1 MLLTLLLLKWK
12 LFWCIRFL
20 KRIKMNLFKVVVL
33 LIHTTKDFL
42 NKQWIKKV
50 TIWIFHK
57 IFLVAFRYSGNQRSS
72 HDGLPK
78 LPYRPY
84 CLTTNHNSSH
94 HLSDY
99 YVCVIYGWKIKT
111 LGIAISNLYWKKRR
125 KARYHLITSAERHL
139 SNKNLILI
147 LMLVLYY

>member
-1 MLLTLLLLKWK
+1 MVLTLLLLKLK
-12 LFWCIRFL
+12 LFWCINFL

-57 IFLVAFRYSGNQRSS
+57 IFLVAFRYSGKQHSF

-78 LPYRPY
+78 LSYRPY
-84 CLTTNHNSSH
+84 YLTINHNSSRN
-94 HLSDY
+94 LSDY
-99 YVCVIYGWKIKT
+99 HLFVIYKWKIKK
-111 LGIAISNLYWKKRR
+111 LGIATSNLYWKKRR
-125 KARYHLITSAERHL
+125 KSRYHRITSAERHL
-139 SNKNLILI
+139 SINKLNLR
-147 LMLVLYY
+147 